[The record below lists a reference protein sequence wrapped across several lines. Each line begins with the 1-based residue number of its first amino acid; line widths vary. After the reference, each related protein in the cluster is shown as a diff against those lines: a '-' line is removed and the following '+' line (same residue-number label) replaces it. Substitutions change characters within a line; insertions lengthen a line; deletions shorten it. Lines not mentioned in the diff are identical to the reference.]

1 MPHFLLVCGDASR
14 PVGIVIMEAPSMLQA
29 YTIAMALDLAEPVSF
44 GEVHELNQ
52 KMMTSV
58 APTQIG
64 KMISGMEAAR
74 TIVRLVEGR
83 GKTEELTDR
92 FPRPWRIV
100 EHSGSFT
107 VQDATG
113 KNLAWFYFEN
123 DPGIAPSAAMLF
135 KDDARRRAMKFA
147 GPPSLAAP

>member
-1 MPHFLLVCGDASR
+1 MPHFLLVCGDTSR
-14 PVGIVIMEAPSMLQA
+14 PVGIVILEAPSMLQA
-29 YTIAMALDLAEPVSF
+29 STNAMALNLAEQVSF
-44 GEVHELNQ
+44 GEVHELNE

-64 KMISGMEAAR
+64 KIMSGTEAAR
-74 TIVRLVEGR
+74 TIVRLIEGR
-83 GKTEELTDR
+83 GKPEELTDR
-92 FPRPWRIV
+92 FQRPWRIV

-113 KNLAWFYFEN
+113 KNMAWFYFES

-135 KDDARRRAMKFA
+135 KDYARRRAMKFA
-147 GPPSLAAP
+147 GPPSLD